1 LIAATPFM
9 LGHFISPYKLSL
21 GKFFVDEIY
30 QLLIVLPLRAFA
42 IVCYAVDRWIVDGF
56 VNLVGRVP
64 LLAGGLMRS
73 LQMGLVQFY
82 ALAMVLGVLVLL
94 VARVMLAA
102 G

>member
-1 LIAATPFM
+1 
-9 LGHFISPYKLSL
+9 
-21 GKFFVDEIY
+21 
-30 QLLIVLPLRAFA
+30 
-42 IVCYAVDRWIVDGF
+42 VCYAVDRWIVDGF